1 MSSPIRSFLASL
13 WELDDQYPLQDIH
26 FNKDADKL
34 TVTVSPKT
42 FAEID
47 TDYLV
52 GAKVEE
58 NKISYEASCTV
69 EIIKSDHKDFNMVD
83 YANSLMGGMKRVV

>member
-13 WELDDQYPLQDIH
+13 WELDDQYPIQDIH
-26 FNKDADKL
+26 FNKSEDTL
-34 TVTVSPKT
+34 TITVSPKT

-52 GAKVEE
+52 GARVTE
-58 NKISYEASCTV
+58 NKISYAGSCYI
-69 EIIKSDHKDFNMVD
+69 EIIKSDHKDFSMAD
-83 YANSLMGGMKRVV
+83 YAGGMNNAI